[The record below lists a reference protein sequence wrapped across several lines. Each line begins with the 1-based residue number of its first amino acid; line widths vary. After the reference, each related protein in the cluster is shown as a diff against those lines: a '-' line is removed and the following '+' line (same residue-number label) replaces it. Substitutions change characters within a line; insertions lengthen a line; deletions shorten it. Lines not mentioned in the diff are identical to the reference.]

1 MSDHDRDD
9 ELSFKADDAPTV
21 SVPEPIQTGEETRE
35 QDAQDVTAN
44 AVDNSHV
51 DTAAEKAE

>member
-9 ELSFKADDAPTV
+9 ELSFKADDV